1 MGLNFNPKP
10 KEKKKEEKSWKR
22 VFTSKS
28 YLFIICEQTK
38 VEAQVELIHRWVNEM
53 GLLHPLHFSI
63 FPFKER
69 SLYGVTR
76 PQFVHLANL
85 SSFPSL
91 SLIE

>member
-1 MGLNFNPKP
+1 
-10 KEKKKEEKSWKR
+10 
-22 VFTSKS
+22 
-28 YLFIICEQTK
+28 
-38 VEAQVELIHRWVNEM
+38 M

-91 SLIE
+91 SFIEWFKVMNGLSALTDGNCIPLRLRV